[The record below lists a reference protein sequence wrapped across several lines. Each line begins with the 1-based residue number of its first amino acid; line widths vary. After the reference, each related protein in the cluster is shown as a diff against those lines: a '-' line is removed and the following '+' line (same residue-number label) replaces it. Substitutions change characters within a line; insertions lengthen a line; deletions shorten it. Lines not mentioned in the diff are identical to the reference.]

1 MAICAVLAGVATP
14 GQFDTAVY
22 PIQFCI
28 VTADPVTVEGAE
40 RPKRR
45 RAETVERL
53 LDAALETFA
62 EIGFAAASVEDICRR
77 GGFTRGAF
85 YSSFRSKD
93 ELFGALF
100 ARETARNIELAET
113 QLTGI
118 EQEDD
123 PVAVGLERCLSAL
136 RADRT
141 WVLVLTEFRLH
152 AARHPEAATA
162 LHEHVTALND
172 RLTALIETV
181 AARAGLELT
190 VPAAQLAG
198 AIAALHDGA
207 VLAQVLEPGAAT
219 TDLERTALLL
229 LVRAAIA

>member
-1 MAICAVLAGVATP
+1 
-14 GQFDTAVY
+14 
-22 PIQFCI
+22 
-28 VTADPVTVEGAE
+28 VTADPGTL
-40 RPKRR
+40 PKRR

-85 YSSFRSKD
+85 YSSFRTKD
-93 ELFGALF
+93 ELFGALL
-100 ARETARNIELAET
+100 ARETARNIELAEA

-118 EQEDD
+118 EQEAD
-123 PVAVGLERCLSAL
+123 PVTVGVERCLSTF

-141 WVLVLTEFRLH
+141 WVLVLTEYRLH
-152 AARHPEAATA
+152 AARHPEAAAA
-162 LHEHVTALND
+162 LQEHLAALNV

-181 AARAGLELT
+181 AARAGLSLT

-198 AIAALHDGA
+198 VIVAVHDGA
-207 VLAQVLEPGAAT
+207 VLSQVLQADAAT
-219 TDLERTALLL
+219 DDLERTALLL
-229 LVRAAIA
+229 LLRAAIH

>member
-1 MAICAVLAGVATP
+1 M
-14 GQFDTAVY
+14 
-22 PIQFCI
+22 
-28 VTADPVTVEGAE
+28 TVQDVEE

-85 YSSFRSKD
+85 YSSFRTKD

-100 ARETARNIELAET
+100 ARETARNLARAEQ

-118 EQEDD
+118 EREAD
-123 PVAVGLERCLSAL
+123 PVAAAVERCLSTF

-141 WVLVLTEFRLH
+141 WVLVLTEYRLH
-152 AARHPEAATA
+152 AARHPEAAAA
-162 LHEHVTALND
+162 LQEHSAELHR
-172 RLTALIETV
+172 RLTELIDATAVRSGVRLALP
-181 AARAGLELT
+181 AGDLARI
-190 VPAAQLAG
+190 V
-198 AIAALHDGA
+198 AALHDGA
-207 VLAQVLEPGAAT
+207 VMAHLPDAGRPDETGAIL
-219 TDLERTALLL
+219 LERTALLL
-229 LVRAAIA
+229 LLRAAVSDPAPTD